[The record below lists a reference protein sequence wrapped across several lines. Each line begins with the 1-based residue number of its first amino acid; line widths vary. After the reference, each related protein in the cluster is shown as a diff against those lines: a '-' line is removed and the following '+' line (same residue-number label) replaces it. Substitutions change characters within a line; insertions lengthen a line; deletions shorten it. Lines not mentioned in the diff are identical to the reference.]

1 MLDRCFEPDF
11 LEMNFKGGICSP
23 WGTQKFAKIQQDW
36 ASSGKSCQV
45 LGEGWG
51 QQWVGPGYAHPSPS
65 LMLQEPSASSPHPS
79 VRPWTHSPPLHP
91 PGPSRVPG
99 RLYLRP
105 FCLPE
110 NPYTPRTQT
119 RLLTRLQTRH
129 TGFPSDVQRAH
140 FLMEGV
146 WEEGARKT
154 K

>member
-11 LEMNFKGGICSP
+11 LGMNFKGGVCSP
-23 WGTQKFAKIQQDW
+23 CGTKEFAKVQQDQ
-36 ASSGKSCQV
+36 ASSGKSCWV
-45 LGEGWG
+45 VGAGGG
-51 QQWVGPGYAHPSPS
+51 QQWVGPGYGPS
-65 LMLQEPSASSPHPS
+65 LTLPDAPGAQRIPS
-79 VRPWTHSPPLHP
+79 VRPWTHSPPPQP

-99 RLYLRP
+99 GLHLCP
-105 FCLPE
+105 FCLAE
-110 NPYTPRTQT
+110 NPYTPGTRT
-119 RLLTRLQTRH
+119 RLRTRH